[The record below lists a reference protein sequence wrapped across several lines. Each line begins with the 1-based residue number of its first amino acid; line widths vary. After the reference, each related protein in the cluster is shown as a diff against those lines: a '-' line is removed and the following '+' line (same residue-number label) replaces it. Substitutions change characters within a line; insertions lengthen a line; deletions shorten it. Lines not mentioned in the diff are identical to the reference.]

1 MQSSLR
7 NGLDGLN
14 VWKRNGERA
23 PHKPL
28 LILLALGAFQRGI
41 RQLPFKDYE
50 HRLRELLREFGPSR
64 RSYHPEYP
72 FWRLQQ
78 DGLWTVVSDAPME
91 SRQSNSDP
99 TLEELRRKNATGAF
113 VPALAQQIERDPGL
127 IAEIALHVLASH
139 FPASIHEDILEAVG
153 LSLEPASA
161 GAPSRDAGFRKS
173 VLRAY
178 EYRCA
183 VCGLDLRINNHTIG
197 LDAAHIRWHQAHG
210 PDIESNGIALC
221 TLHHKLFDMGAF
233 TICNE
238 GRLLVSE
245 EVHGAGQFD
254 EVLLRHHGMR
264 IFVPANPAHAPAAE
278 YLAWH
283 RSQVFKGNPRYD
295 AASVGRRSA

>member
-1 MQSSLR
+1 MQNSLR
-7 NGLDGLN
+7 DGLDGLN

-99 TLEELRRKNATGAF
+99 PLEELRRKNAIGAF
-113 VPALAQQIERDPGL
+113 VPALAQDLDQDPSL
-127 IAEIALHVLASH
+127 ISQMAMHVLAGH
-139 FPASIHEDILEAVG
+139 FPASIHGTILDAVG
-153 LSLEPASA
+153 LAMEPIEL
-161 GAPSRDAGFRKS
+161 GAPPRDPNFRQR

-183 VCGLDLRINNHTIG
+183 VCRFDVRINNHTVG
-197 LDAAHIRWHQAHG
+197 LEAAHIRWHQAHG
-210 PDIESNGIALC
+210 PDTESNGIAMC
-221 TLHHKLFDMGAF
+221 TLHHKLFDLGAF
-233 TICNE
+233 MLTDD
-238 GRLLVSE
+238 GTLLVSE
-245 EVHGAGQFD
+245 QVHGGEQLE
-254 EVLLRHHGMR
+254 EVLLRHHGEPV
-264 IFVPANPAHAPAAE
+264 FAPLNPVHAPAPE
-278 YLAWH
+278 HLAWH
-283 RSQVFKGNPRYD
+283 RAQVFKGNPRSERRLV
-295 AASVGRRSA
+295 AVGAP

>member
-7 NGLDGLN
+7 DRLEKFG

-28 LILLALGAFQRGI
+28 LILLALGALQRGI
-41 RQLPFKDYE
+41 SQLRFQDYE
-50 HRLRELLREFGPSR
+50 LRLRALLREFGPSR

-78 DGLWTVVSDAPME
+78 DGLWSVVSDSPMK

-113 VPALAQQIERDPGL
+113 VPALSQQLERDRNL
-127 IAEIALHVLASH
+127 IAEMALHVLACH
-139 FPASIHEDILEAVG
+139 FPSSIHEDILDAVG
-153 LSLEPASA
+153 LSLEPADASA
-161 GAPSRDAGFRKS
+161 PPRDSSFRMR

-183 VCGLDLRINNHTIG
+183 VCGLDLRIRNHTIG

-210 PDIESNGIALC
+210 PDVVSNGIALC
-221 TLHHKLFDMGAF
+221 SLHHKLFDLGAF
-233 TICNE
+233 TLSDE
-238 GRLLVSE
+238 GQLLVSE
-245 EVHGAGQFD
+245 E
-254 EVLLRHHGMR
+254 R
-264 IFVPANPAHAPAAE
+264 P
-278 YLAWH
+278 WH
-283 RSQVFKGNPRYD
+283 RAV
-295 AASVGRRSA
+295 